1 MAPPAAVSVL
11 ASPSSSIGRKRTAAT
26 ASGELE
32 QHQQH
37 NLQQLR
43 VEDMFRQPILN
54 EYELQ
59 RQQRIERNRQI
70 MQQFGVDQAAAA
82 VQASMNSSKR
92 QRTANKKKVSS
103 SMSATSV
110 C

>member
-1 MAPPAAVSVL
+1 MAPPAAVSAL
-11 ASPSSSIGRKRTAAT
+11 ASPSSSIGRKRTA

-43 VEDMFRQPILN
+43 LEDMFRQPILN

-70 MQQFGVDQAAAA
+70 MQQLGVDQAAAA
-82 VQASMNSSKR
+82 VQASMNGSKR